1 LHVLVTGAAGYIG
14 SICSELLVSSG
25 INVIALDNLSEGS
38 RFAIPSQALFY
49 EGDFGDSVRL
59 DEIFKH
65 HQIDAV
71 MHFAGEALVE
81 KSMKDLSAFYV
92 TNIGRGIVLLDAML
106 RHRVKKFIFSST
118 CAVYGEPAIVPITE
132 EQSKLPVNPYGKSK
146 LIFEE
151 ILADYRK
158 YAGLDYV
165 SLRYF
170 NVGGAS
176 PDRGECRRH
185 ETHLIPI
192 VLNAVQAG
200 HPHIQIFGTDYP
212 TPDGTCIRD
221 YIHVLDISDAHIRA
235 LENINHVSG
244 SAFNVGTGI
253 GYSIR
258 EVLDTVRLV
267 TGSKIPEKAFP
278 RRPGDPAILVAS
290 GEKMR
295 RELGWQPSHSSLPE
309 ILKSA
314 WIWKQAH
321 PQGYASDAKPTT
333 DPLLA

>member
-1 LHVLVTGAAGYIG
+1 MNLP
-14 SICSELLVSSG
+14 SSPS
-25 INVIALDNLSEGS
+25 LKSNL
-38 RFAIPSQALFY
+38 
-49 EGDFGDSVRL
+49 
-59 DEIFKH
+59 
-65 HQIDAV
+65 
-71 MHFAGEALVE
+71 
-81 KSMKDLSAFYV
+81 
-92 TNIGRGIVLLDAML
+92 
-106 RHRVKKFIFSST
+106 
-118 CAVYGEPAIVPITE
+118 
-132 EQSKLPVNPYGKSK
+132 KLPVNPYGKSK

-235 LENINHVSG
+235 LENINRVSG

-253 GYSIR
+253 GHSIR

-267 TGSKIPEKAFP
+267 TGSKIPEKTFP
-278 RRPGDPAILVAS
+278 RRPGDPPALVADP
-290 GEKMR
+290 GRAQTMLEWKAMR
-295 RELGWQPSHSSLPE
+295 SLE
-309 ILKSA
+309 QIVSSA
-314 WIWKQAH
+314 WAWAQ
-321 PQGYASDAKPTT
+321 KPR
-333 DPLLA
+333 